1 MSEPVQILIKF
12 TDIDRTAQTPVAERD
27 GGVAERSGHGHRVDL
42 DRAEVVDDGSDATA
56 TAAVQE
62 MVEQCGLAGTQEAGE
77 NDDRDLAGTRP
88 THHAP
93 FLKLCVHRLTG
104 PALTRGMN
112 ADPAYEW
119 GNRPEVN
126 DC

>member
-1 MSEPVQILIKF
+1 MLAGEHHAYEFLGLGEPARLDDDDVDPGGGLSEPVQILIKF

-62 MVEQCGLAGTQEAGE
+62 MVEQCGLAGTQEA
-77 NDDRDLAGTRP
+77 A
-88 THHAP
+88 
-93 FLKLCVHRLTG
+93 
-104 PALTRGMN
+104 
-112 ADPAYEW
+112 
-119 GNRPEVN
+119 
-126 DC
+126 